1 MLTIAVH
8 RKLTLCSCA
17 CWTVSGPWCPS
28 SSDTRWIVERKQE
41 GIMER
46 CPCFIKTLRPAHW
59 LIDSLVSYCA
69 HSVYKQ
75 REVRNK
81 SCVSL
86 SNVLSAPFKSWGSRI
101 KNCQKRRNRTDSWLK
116 SVWNWCYFLRGQDAQ
131 AACAQPCCQQG
142 QSALRCSVEITNSAD
157 IRSLGKNHKK
167 KILSA
172 LAGKELN

>member
-17 CWTVSGPWCPS
+17 CWTVSDPWCPS

-59 LIDSLVSYCA
+59 QFSILLCTCN
-69 HSVYKQ
+69 YKQ
-75 REVRNK
+75 TEVRNK

-86 SNVLSAPFKSWGSRI
+86 SNVLSASFKSWGSRI
-101 KNCQKRRNRTDSWLK
+101 KNCQKRRMVAGWNLNETYSISWEGTTHRQLVHNPAANKDDQHSNAVLRLQTLPTSGAWERTAKRK
-116 SVWNWCYFLRGQDAQ
+116 S
-131 AACAQPCCQQG
+131 
-142 QSALRCSVEITNSAD
+142 
-157 IRSLGKNHKK
+157 
-167 KILSA
+167 
-172 LAGKELN
+172 